1 MRIITTRKL
10 RFYSKDRKQNFVS
23 SGNNIIETC
32 PDWAVDDDM
41 FKAGRASG
49 IVQIISS
56 KSEQREL
63 ENNPEKHLSQ
73 NAHDKGELDPENDQ
87 DEERAEESEEEIE
100 EEVEETPAE
109 RKARKRAERKA
120 RKRAEES
127 EEE

>member
-10 RFYSKDRKQNFVS
+10 RFYNKNRTESFVS

-32 PDWAVDDDM
+32 PDWAMEDAM

-49 IVQIISS
+49 VIQIISS
-56 KSEQREL
+56 RSEQKEL
-63 ENNPEKHLSQ
+63 ENNPEKHLPQ
-73 NAHDKGELDPENDQ
+73 NAHEEIKNNESENDQ
-87 DEERAEESEEEIE
+87 DDERAEESEEERA
-100 EEVEETPAE
+100 ETPEE

>member
-10 RFYSKDRKQNFVS
+10 RFYSKDRKQSFVS
-23 SGNNIIETC
+23 AGNNIIETC

-49 IVQIISS
+49 VVQIISS
-56 KSEQREL
+56 RSEQKEL

-73 NAHDKGELDPENDQ
+73 NAHDEKESEST
-87 DEERAEESEEEIE
+87 EEINEAEEESV
-100 EEVEETPAE
+100 EEVEEDDIETPAE

>member
-32 PDWAVDDDM
+32 PDWAVEDDM

-73 NAHDKGELDPENDQ
+73 NAHDNRELDPENDQ
-87 DEERAEESEEEIE
+87 DEERAEESEEEI